1 MTLQDLMRVFI
12 FISFL
17 TLGLSLTLGPL
28 IISQYKKE
36 KRAILDHVD
45 NFIIIFSR
53 KTLLTP
59 KGVYI
64 QKMVRKVF
72 YISLSSLVGAF
83 ILIVLFDI

>member
-1 MTLQDLMRVFI
+1 MRVFI

-36 KRAILDHVD
+36 KRTILGHVD
-45 NFIIIFSR
+45 NFLILFSG
-53 KTLLTP
+53 KSLLTP

-64 QKMVRKVF
+64 QKVVRSVF
-72 YISLSSLVGAF
+72 YLSLFSVVGAF
-83 ILIVLFDI
+83 VLIILFDI